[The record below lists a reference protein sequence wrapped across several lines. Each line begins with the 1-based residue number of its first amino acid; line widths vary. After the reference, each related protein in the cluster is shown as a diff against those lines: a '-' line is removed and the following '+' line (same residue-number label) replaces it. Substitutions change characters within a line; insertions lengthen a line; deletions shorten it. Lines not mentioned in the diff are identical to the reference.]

1 MEVVVLAVRRAI
13 LLSSGVASMEQME
26 HLLPPD
32 CRGPFLQ
39 IVHIRLDFWRGEGKL
54 SHCLL
59 GTDTGLSSL
68 PGPPCSGL
76 TNLGSAAG

>member
-1 MEVVVLAVRRAI
+1 MTSGGRGPCSPTRDIAVQWRSQHGAN
-13 LLSSGVASMEQME
+13 GAPA
-26 HLLPPD
+26 PPD

-68 PGPPCSGL
+68 PGASVL
-76 TNLGSAAG
+76 TNLRSAAG